1 MAALRGRRMA
11 RVAVALLVIVVMAA
25 PALPAEPRGDQPEP
39 DDRRERPAP
48 RPERME
54 REDDRLR
61 PEAQHERMIAEI
73 SERVMHMVME
83 RLQRHLG
90 ERLERGREDERLGTT
105 LRLVFEM
112 MPREDDQPPVFVLAA
127 TRRYHLMTHVRG
139 EGGHARFNIGGR
151 ITPLDDGDAVLLNY
165 ETGLDEEWGEKGVVV
180 RTEGSVVLKYGE
192 KKHIAQ
198 LGKRTLSVTCTEEK

>member
-39 DDRRERPAP
+39 EGRRERPDP
-48 RPERME
+48 RPEQME
-54 REDDRLR
+54 REAYQRR
-61 PEAQHERMIAEI
+61 AEAERERMIAEI

-83 RLQRHLG
+83 PLQRQLE
-90 ERLERGREDERLGTT
+90 ERLKRGREDERLGTT
-105 LRLVFEM
+105 LRLIFEGVF
-112 MPREDDQPPVFVLAA
+112 REDDQPPMFVLAA
-127 TRRYHLMTHVRG
+127 TRRYGLTAHVRR
-139 EGGHARFNIGGR
+139 EGGQTRFNIDGR
-151 ITPLDDGDAVLLNY
+151 ITPLEDDGAVLLSY
-165 ETGLDEEWGEKGVVV
+165 KLGLDEKWDEEEIMV

-192 KKHIAQ
+192 TKHIAQ